1 MFRTIAVYMIYCEEG
16 HSLQYFAKQ
25 DQIEYFCNLE
35 TPFLAPLCTERIHD
49 YRGCEAGHEIM
60 KAGAAQ
66 FTDPISD
73 TRNNRE
79 GALANE

>member
-1 MFRTIAVYMIYCEEG
+1 MRDIAMYLMKRFIHCNHLPGHAG
-16 HSLQYFAKQ
+16 HSR
-25 DQIEYFCNLE
+25 NLE
-35 TPFLAPLCTERIHD
+35 TPFWRLSVTERIHD
-49 YRGCEAGHEIM
+49 YRGCEAGHEIT